1 MDNCS
6 EPAEPSYGSSAC
18 RACASRSIPVSVAR
32 VGETGVV
39 VRISG
44 TPEVKKFLS
53 DLGFT
58 IGTTISTVSDTKGN
72 KILSIR
78 GSKIAIDSGM
88 ASRIMFCPE

>member
-1 MDNCS
+1 MNNALDS
-6 EPAEPSYGSSAC
+6 M
-18 RACASRSIPVSVAR
+18 RMMSIPVSMAKA
-32 VGETGVV
+32 GETGVV

-44 TPEVKKFLS
+44 NQEVRKFLS

-58 IGTTISTVSDTKGN
+58 IGTTISTVSDINGN

-78 GSKIAIDSGM
+78 GSRIAIDSGM